1 MRLVVRIPDD
11 LEEEIQKRIKNKEV
25 SNKSEYIRE
34 LIESDIEENPIRDGR
49 ILKSANIAV
58 AQIDSVIAFMK
69 ISHIEYEGI
78 EKLVHSRDALWK
90 GMQQYV

>member
-34 LIESDIEENPIRDGR
+34 LIERDIEENPIKDGK
-49 ILKSANIAV
+49 ILKNANIAV
-58 AQIDSVIAFMK
+58 AQIDSIF
-69 ISHIEYEGI
+69 I
-78 EKLVHSRDALWK
+78 
-90 GMQQYV
+90 